1 VSRLVVIATG
11 GTIASNTDAEG
22 VRRPATSGATLV
34 SGLDVEVVD
43 LMSVDSSQLTPADW
57 DAIRTAAAALA
68 RHADVD
74 GVVIAHGTDT
84 MEESALWLEL
94 TYDGAVPVVITGALH
109 SSDAPDADGP
119 ANLRDALAVAG
130 SSQARGLGVLVTL
143 AGTVW
148 QPLGLQKVAT
158 VDLSGFAG
166 TAVGTVADGRFAP
179 IADKERP
186 FLGELASA
194 NAPRVDTLAV
204 YPGAD
209 AVAMDACVAAG
220 ARGIVLEALG
230 AGNAGAS
237 VIAAVRRHCA
247 AGVSVAVSTRVPG
260 AKVGSGYGPGREL
273 VDAGAVMVPR
283 LRAPQARVLMIAALA
298 SGSSVDDVVA
308 RWG

>member
-1 VSRLVVIATG
+1 MSRLVVIATG

-57 DAIRTAAAALA
+57 DAMRTAAAALA
-68 RHADVD
+68 QHADVD
-74 GVVIAHGTDT
+74 GVVITHGTDT

-158 VDLSGFAG
+158 VDLAGFAG
-166 TAVGTVADGRFAP
+166 TAVGMVADGRFD
-179 IADKERP
+179 ADRGQGAAVPRRAGER
-186 FLGELASA
+186 E
-194 NAPRVDTLAV
+194 R
-204 YPGAD
+204 
-209 AVAMDACVAAG
+209 AAG
-220 ARGIVLEALG
+220 RHARGVPG
-230 AGNAGAS
+230 RRRGGDGR
-237 VIAAVRRHCA
+237 VRRGGRQGNRAGSARRGQCGRGGDRRGA
-247 AGVSVAVSTRVPG
+247 AALCRRGG
-260 AKVGSGYGPGREL
+260 GGG
-273 VDAGAVMVPR
+273 VDAGAGERRSARATGRDASWSM
-283 LRAPQARVLMIAALA
+283 RAP
-298 SGSSVDDVVA
+298 
-308 RWG
+308 